1 MVGREDVGRFRH
13 EVHPA
18 EDDELCF
25 VLLLSEHRQPE
36 RVAAGVGPSHHFLA
50 LVVVAED
57 EEPIAEGSLGCTDS
71 GCEIVGVGAGVPL
84 RQGGLDPQHRWVV
97 LPFGETL
104 WLRPVGTAWS
114 PSTGMSAPELAYG
127 AGDQAGVHS
136 SVRSRRD
143 FGAG

>member
-1 MVGREDVGRFRH
+1 MVGREDVGGLRH
-13 EVHPA
+13 EVDTA
-18 EDDELCF
+18 EDDELGV
-25 VLLLSEHRQPE
+25 VLLLREHRQAE
-36 RVAAGVGPSHHFLA
+36 RVASCVGPSHHFLA

-57 EEPIAEGSLGCTDS
+57 EEPGTEGGLGRADPR
-71 GCEIVGVGAGVPL
+71 CEIVGVGAGVPL

-97 LPFGETL
+97 LPLGERL

-127 AGDQAGVHS
+127 AGDQAGVES
-136 SVRSRRD
+136 SVRSQRD